1 MSGNEAALL
10 FQLIDNMR
18 ADYTHRLQ
26 ELTNAIMS
34 GSLATPLTGRNGA
47 AITTRDSAEISAVKI
62 L

>member
-18 ADYTHRLQ
+18 VDYTRRLQ

-34 GSLATPLTGRNGA
+34 GSLATPLAGRNGA
-47 AITTRDSAEISAVKI
+47 VITTRDSAEISAVKI